1 MVGKQSN
8 KKNTSIFRLL
18 INNKKNNKKMEKRTL
33 KLKELL
39 IGAMQDAY
47 NENKNYV
54 IMKTLMH
61 ILENNESIVFNLNLQ
76 SSDIIIYKALLEK
89 IDKVHKEDFYDVSYD
104 DVSEDVI
111 KLVKLHINRIKF
123 NKL

>member
-1 MVGKQSN
+1 
-8 KKNTSIFRLL
+8 
-18 INNKKNNKKMEKRTL
+18 MEKRTL

-39 IGAMQDAY
+39 IGAMQDAF

-61 ILENNESIVFNLNLQ
+61 ILENNESIVFNLNLM
-76 SSDIIIYKALLEK
+76 SSDAVIYKALLEK

-111 KLVKLHINRIKF
+111 KLLNLHIARIKA
-123 NKL
+123 NKI

>member
-1 MVGKQSN
+1 
-8 KKNTSIFRLL
+8 
-18 INNKKNNKKMEKRTL
+18 MEKRTL

>member
-1 MVGKQSN
+1 
-8 KKNTSIFRLL
+8 
-18 INNKKNNKKMEKRTL
+18 MEKRTL

-61 ILENNESIVFNLNLQ
+61 ILENNESIVFNLNLL

-89 IDKVHKEDFYDVSYD
+89 IDKVHNEDFFDVSYD
-104 DVSEDVI
+104 NVSEDVI
-111 KLVKLHINRIKF
+111 KLLNLHIARIKA
-123 NKL
+123 NKV

>member
-1 MVGKQSN
+1 
-8 KKNTSIFRLL
+8 
-18 INNKKNNKKMEKRTL
+18 MEKRTL
-33 KLKELL
+33 NLRELL

-61 ILENNESIVFNLNLQ
+61 ILENNESIVFNFNLQ

-111 KLVKLHINRIKF
+111 KLLNLHIARIKA
-123 NKL
+123 NKV

>member
-1 MVGKQSN
+1 
-8 KKNTSIFRLL
+8 
-18 INNKKNNKKMEKRTL
+18 MEKRTL
-33 KLKELL
+33 KLREIL

-61 ILENNESIVFNLNLQ
+61 ILENNESIALNLDLN

-104 DVSEDVI
+104 DVSENVI
-111 KLVKLHINRIKF
+111 KLLNLHIARIKA
-123 NKL
+123 NKV

>member
-1 MVGKQSN
+1 
-8 KKNTSIFRLL
+8 
-18 INNKKNNKKMEKRTL
+18 MEKRTL
-33 KLKELL
+33 KLKDLL

-54 IMKTLMH
+54 IMKTLTH
-61 ILENNESIVFNLNLQ
+61 ILENNESIVFNLNLL

-89 IDKVHKEDFYDVSYD
+89 IDKVHKEDFFDVSYD

-111 KLVKLHINRIKF
+111 KLLNLHIARIKA
-123 NKL
+123 NKV

>member
-1 MVGKQSN
+1 MK
-8 KKNTSIFRLL
+8 
-18 INNKKNNKKMEKRTL
+18 KRTL
-33 KLKELL
+33 KMRELL

-61 ILENNESIVFNLNLQ
+61 ILENNESIVFNLNLL
-76 SSDIIIYKALLEK
+76 SSDTVIYKALLEK

-111 KLVKLHINRIKF
+111 KLLNLHIARIKA
-123 NKL
+123 NKI

>member
-1 MVGKQSN
+1 
-8 KKNTSIFRLL
+8 
-18 INNKKNNKKMEKRTL
+18 MEKRTL
-33 KLKELL
+33 KMRELL
-39 IGAMQDAY
+39 SGAMQDAY

-61 ILENNESIVFNLNLQ
+61 ILENNESIVFNLNLL
-76 SSDIIIYKALLEK
+76 SSDTVIYKALLEK

-111 KLVKLHINRIKF
+111 KLLNLHIARIKA
-123 NKL
+123 NKI

>member
-1 MVGKQSN
+1 MK
-8 KKNTSIFRLL
+8 
-18 INNKKNNKKMEKRTL
+18 KRTL
-33 KLKELL
+33 KMKELL

-61 ILENNESIVFNLNLQ
+61 ILENNESIVFNLNLL
-76 SSDIIIYKALLEK
+76 SSDTVIYKALLEK

-111 KLVKLHINRIKF
+111 KLLNLHIARIKA
-123 NKL
+123 NKI

>member
-1 MVGKQSN
+1 
-8 KKNTSIFRLL
+8 
-18 INNKKNNKKMEKRTL
+18 MEKRTL
-33 KLKELL
+33 KIKDLL

-61 ILENNESIVFNLNLQ
+61 ILENNESIVFNLDLQ
-76 SSDIIIYKALLEK
+76 SSDVIIYKALLEK
-89 IDKVHKEDFYDVSYD
+89 IDKVHKEDFFDVSYD

-111 KLVKLHINRIKF
+111 KLLNLHIARIKAG
-123 NKL
+123 KL

>member
-1 MVGKQSN
+1 
-8 KKNTSIFRLL
+8 
-18 INNKKNNKKMEKRTL
+18 MEKRTL
-33 KLKELL
+33 NLRKLLT
-39 IGAMQDAY
+39 GAMQDAY
-47 NENKNYV
+47 NENKHYI

-61 ILENNESIVFNLNLQ
+61 ILENNESIVFNLDLQ

-111 KLVKLHINRIKF
+111 KLLNLHIERIKA
-123 NKL
+123 NKV

>member
-1 MVGKQSN
+1 MK
-8 KKNTSIFRLL
+8 
-18 INNKKNNKKMEKRTL
+18 KRTL
-33 KLKELL
+33 KMRGLL

-61 ILENNESIVFNLNLQ
+61 ILENNESIVFNLNLL
-76 SSDIIIYKALLEK
+76 SSDIVIYKALLEK

-111 KLVKLHINRIKF
+111 KLLNLHIARIKA

>member
-1 MVGKQSN
+1 
-8 KKNTSIFRLL
+8 
-18 INNKKNNKKMEKRTL
+18 MEKRTL

-39 IGAMQDAY
+39 IGAMKDAY

-89 IDKVHKEDFYDVSYD
+89 IDKVHKEDFFDNSYD
-104 DVSEDVI
+104 NVSEDVI
-111 KLVKLHINRIKF
+111 KLLNLHIARIKN
-123 NKL
+123 NKV

>member
-1 MVGKQSN
+1 MN
-8 KKNTSIFRLL
+8 
-18 INNKKNNKKMEKRTL
+18 KRTL
-33 KLKELL
+33 KMKEQLR
-39 IGAMQDAY
+39 GEMQDAY

-61 ILENNESIVFNLNLQ
+61 ILENNESIVFKLNLL
-76 SSDIIIYKALLEK
+76 SSDTVIYKALVEK

-111 KLVKLHINRIKF
+111 KLLNLHIARIKA

>member
-1 MVGKQSN
+1 
-8 KKNTSIFRLL
+8 
-18 INNKKNNKKMEKRTL
+18 MEKRTL
-33 KLKELL
+33 KLRELL

-61 ILENNESIVFNLNLQ
+61 ILENNESIVFNLNLL

-111 KLVKLHINRIKF
+111 KLLNLHIARIKA
-123 NKL
+123 NKV

>member
-1 MVGKQSN
+1 
-8 KKNTSIFRLL
+8 
-18 INNKKNNKKMEKRTL
+18 MEKRTL
-33 KLKELL
+33 KIKDLL

-76 SSDIIIYKALLEK
+76 SSDVIIYKALLEK
-89 IDKVHKEDFYDVSYD
+89 IDKVHNEDFFDVSYD
-104 DVSEDVI
+104 NVSEDVI
-111 KLVKLHINRIKF
+111 KLLNLHIERIKA
-123 NKL
+123 NKV